1 MMTQRVQAKRT
12 GALAVEAAIVY
23 SVLFVLLFGLI
34 AGGIGIFRYQQV
46 ACMAREGARWASVH
60 GSDWQA
66 NTQHAASTADDILQL
81 GMLPLAAR
89 MDPALLSV
97 QVQFVDRSANTN
109 SDWDRVSHPPTS
121 LDAANN
127 MVTNRVRVTV
137 TYQWMPGALLVGPLY
152 LKSTS
157 EMSMSY

>member
-1 MMTQRVQAKRT
+1 MTQRLQDKRA

-34 AGGIGIFRYQQV
+34 AGGIGIFRYQQA
-46 ACMAREGARWASVH
+46 ACLAREGARWASVH
-60 GSDWQA
+60 GDDWQSDL
-66 NTQHAASTADDILQL
+66 NIAACTADQIRQQ
-81 GMLPLAAR
+81 GVLPLAAR
-89 MDPALLSV
+89 MDPAALSV
-97 QVQFVDRSANTN
+97 QVQFINRAAGTV
-109 SDWDRVSHPPTS
+109 SDWDQVGHPPTS

-127 MVTNRVRVTV
+127 LVTNRVRITV
-137 TYQWMPGALLVGPLY
+137 TYRWTPGALLVGPLY